1 MLARAIGMALNTLSP
16 DRVVLG
22 GGVMSAGRIIIDTV
36 KKHLP
41 RYSLPQI
48 LEKCDIAA
56 AELGEDAGV
65 MGAAA
70 MAFEE
75 FGTKRT
81 NG

>member
-1 MLARAIGMALNTLSP
+1 MM
-16 DRVVLG
+16 
-22 GGVMSAGRIIIDTV
+22 AGRIIIDTV

-41 RYSLPQI
+41 RYSLKEI
-48 LEKCDIAA
+48 LEKCDIVA

-75 FGTKRT
+75 FAA
-81 NG
+81 N

>member
-1 MLARAIGMALNTLSP
+1 
-16 DRVVLG
+16 
-22 GGVMSAGRIIIDTV
+22 MSAGRIIIDTV

-75 FGTKRT
+75 FASPRPLSHGERGRRGRGKRR
-81 NG
+81 GQKSQPI